1 MSILANHRAYE
12 IAGKL
17 GVILEK
23 ELARDAGVALGM
35 VLGQFIL
42 LLERTDE
49 GISDGI
55 DAIASDAKDAARKLR
70 NMRQ

>member
-1 MSILANHRAYE
+1 MSGQSNPHAYKLAGA
-12 IAGKL
+12 L
-17 GVILEK
+17 GAVLEHEK
-23 ELARDAGVALGM
+23 AQDAGVALGI

-42 LLERTDE
+42 LLERTDQ

-55 DAIASDAKDAARKLR
+55 DAIASDAKHVAKKLR

>member
-1 MSILANHRAYE
+1 MSIRALD

-17 GVILEK
+17 GALLEG
-23 ELARDAGVALGM
+23 ESSNDAGVALGL

-55 DAIASDAKDAARKLR
+55 DAIAADAKSAAKQLR